1 VQHKPAEL
9 SAGEKQ
15 LLSILIMLF
24 LKISLYGQFKAK
36 MAMKSPAESP
46 MSKGNDPLKS
56 FEIIILCNFF
66 EFSL

>member
-1 VQHKPAEL
+1 
-9 SAGEKQ
+9 
-15 LLSILIMLF
+15 
-24 LKISLYGQFKAK
+24 

-46 MSKGNDPLKS
+46 MSMGNDPLKS